1 MANKP
6 LLVAVVIG
14 VALAGCAGADR
25 EWLKPDQA
33 YTAEEFRRDHAACSP
48 GGKLD
53 EACIKSRGWVSVN
66 PPKSDKTTPTPQ
78 PTRPQGRY

>member
-6 LLVAVVIG
+6 LLVAVVTG
-14 VALAGCAGADR
+14 LVLAGCGSADR

-53 EACIKSRGWVSVN
+53 EACMKSRGWVSVN
-66 PPKSDKTTPTPQ
+66 PPKPDKTPVPQQ